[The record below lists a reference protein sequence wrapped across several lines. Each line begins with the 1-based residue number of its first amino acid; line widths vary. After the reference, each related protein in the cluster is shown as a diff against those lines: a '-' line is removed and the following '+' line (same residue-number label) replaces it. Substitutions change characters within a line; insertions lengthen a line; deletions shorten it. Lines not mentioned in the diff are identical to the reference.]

1 MNERFQYTDYTIL
14 KRTGAIV
21 GVRRSDGA
29 SIPID
34 PKNSDYIEALRIC
47 QGQTVAE
54 DEQDYPVF
62 YFDEQLGD
70 YLGTSSSLNMYPY
83 NHNTKVAPPTP
94 VTGQIAVFNKVSG
107 TWSLQADSVV
117 RVRMRTLRTLVAL
130 GDPSAT
136 QAWFWQMIFV
146 DSVIRNDALAQTQVR
161 TLYNSLFP

>member
-47 QGQTVAE
+47 QGKTVAE
-54 DEQDYPVF
+54 DEQNYPVF

-83 NHNTKVAPPTP
+83 NYNTKVAPPTP
-94 VTGQIAVFNKVSG
+94 VTGQIAVFDKIAG

-117 RVRMRTLRTLVAL
+117 RGRMRTLRTWVAL
-130 GDPSAT
+130 GNPSAN
-136 QAWFWQMIFV
+136 QVLFWQMIFV
-146 DSVIRNDALAQTQVR
+146 DSIIRNDTVAQTQVK

>member
-70 YLGTSSSLNMYPY
+70 YLGTSSSLSMYPY
-83 NHNTKVAPPTP
+83 NHNTKVAPPAP
-94 VTGQIAVFNKVSG
+94 VAGKIAVFDKVVG

-117 RVRMRTLRTLVAL
+117 RGRMRTLRTWGVL
-130 GDPSAT
+130 GDPRAT
-136 QAWFWQMIFV
+136 QALFLQMIFV
-146 DSVIRNDALAQTQVR
+146 DSVIRNDTVAQTQVV